1 MLPMTHE
8 NYMRRAL
15 QLAHLGAGRVS
26 PNPLV
31 GSVIVKGDTIIGEGW
46 HQKAGQPHAEVNA
59 IRSVKN
65 PKDLINSRIYVNLEP
80 CAHFGKTP
88 PCSDLIIEMK
98 IPEVIIGC
106 VDPYSEVAGKGIEKL
121 KKAGIKVTV
130 GILEKESLHINRR
143 FFTFHTKKRPYIIL
157 KWAES
162 IDGYMDID
170 RSSGEKGS
178 VAISGPAAKRVTHR
192 WRSEEDAILIGA
204 NTLRTD
210 NPSLNVREVEGKSPI
225 PIVVSHSGELPSD
238 SQILK
243 NPNTLVYRGLDLN
256 WKSVFD
262 DLYQRDIQSVLVE
275 GGRKI
280 HQSLLD
286 EGWVDEVRV
295 WTADKILQN
304 GLKAPQVDRKGF
316 TSTSV
321 GKDLLL
327 IKNIG

>member
-1 MLPMTHE
+1 
-8 NYMRRAL
+8 MRRAL
-15 QLAHLGAGRVS
+15 QLAQLGAGRVS

-121 KKAGIKVTV
+121 KKAGVNVTV
-130 GILEKESLHINRR
+130 GVLEKEALHINRR
-143 FFTFHTKKRPYIIL
+143 FFTYHTQKRPYIIL

-162 IDGYMDID
+162 IDGFMDID

-204 NTLRTD
+204 KTLRTD
-210 NPSLNVREVEGKSPI
+210 NPSLNVREVSGQSPI
-225 PIVVSHSGELPSD
+225 PIVVSKSGNLPVD
-238 SQILK
+238 SHLVK
-243 NPNTLVYRGLDLN
+243 NPKAIIYSDQELN

-262 DLYQRDIQSVLVE
+262 DLYQRGIQSVLVE

-286 EGWVDEVRV
+286 EGWVDEVRI
-295 WTADKILQN
+295 WTSDKILNSGLSAPKIDRN
-304 GLKAPQVDRKGF
+304 GF
-316 TSTSV
+316 SSTCV

-327 IKNIG
+327 IKKVG